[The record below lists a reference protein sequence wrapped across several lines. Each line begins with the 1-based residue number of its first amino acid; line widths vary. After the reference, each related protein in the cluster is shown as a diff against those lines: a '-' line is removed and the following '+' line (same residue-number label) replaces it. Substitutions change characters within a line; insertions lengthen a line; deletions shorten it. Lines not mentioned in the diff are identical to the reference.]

1 MTGLSRL
8 IAKWSAAASLP
19 AFCLAGVVALAAQT
33 PAARPVDG
41 RAFEARVVKV
51 LDGDTV
57 DVRRGDGG
65 VTRIRIH
72 GIDCPEDG
80 RPFAAVARRF
90 TRTLIFDRD
99 VLVAPLDR
107 DRYGR
112 TVARIRVDGS
122 DVGESLIQAGL
133 AWHLRRY
140 SDDPRLDALE
150 REARQAGRGVWRDAA
165 PGDACPPGQR
175 CAFAAT
181 VPAAL
186 QADPQV
192 RGNVKSL
199 LYHAASC
206 RHYTCKNCTVV
217 FRDPAQART
226 AGFRPAG
233 DCFGGAPRK

>member
-1 MTGLSRL
+1 MLTEPF
-8 IAKWSAAASLP
+8 AKSMAVP
-19 AFCLAGVVALAAQT
+19 APFAEPEAGVVAIAAQNT
-33 PAARPVDG
+33 PAPRIDHG
-41 RAFEARVVKV
+41 TYTARVVKV
-51 LDGDTV
+51 VDGDTV

-90 TRTLIFDRD
+90 TRTLVFDRD
-99 VLVAPLDR
+99 VVVAPLDR

-122 DVGESLIQAGL
+122 DVSESLVQAGL
-133 AWHLRRY
+133 AWHFRRY

-150 REARQAGRGVWRDAA
+150 REAREAGRGVWRDAA

-175 CAFAAT
+175 CALPGT
-181 VPAAL
+181 GPAGL
-186 QADPQV
+186 VQADPQV
-192 RGNVKSL
+192 HGNVSSL

-206 RHYTCKNCTVV
+206 RNYTCKNCTAV
-217 FRDPAQART
+217 FRDSAQARA

-233 DCFGGAPRK
+233 DCFGGAPGK